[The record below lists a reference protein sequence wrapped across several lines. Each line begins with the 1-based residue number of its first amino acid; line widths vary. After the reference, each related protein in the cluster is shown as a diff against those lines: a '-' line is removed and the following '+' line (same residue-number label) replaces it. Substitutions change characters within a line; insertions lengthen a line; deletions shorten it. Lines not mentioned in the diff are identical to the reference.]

1 MNCAVFYCEKMR
13 GSGRRERQRTGEEP
27 LPLRVR
33 EMVLCSLF
41 LQHGFD
47 SIKKD
52 MDSRSEQDSS
62 IWASCAR
69 SDPSDGCSG

>member
-27 LPLRVR
+27 LPQRVR

-47 SIKKD
+47 STEKD
-52 MDSRSEQDSS
+52 MDVPVGAGLQHMDKLYPFRTL
-62 IWASCAR
+62 
-69 SDPSDGCSG
+69 

>member
-47 SIKKD
+47 STEKD
-52 MDSRSEQDSS
+52 MDVPVGAGLQHS
-62 IWASCAR
+62 AR

>member
-33 EMVLCSLF
+33 EMVLGSLF

-47 SIKKD
+47 STEKD
-52 MDSRSEQDSS
+52 MDVPVRAGLQHMGKL
-62 IWASCAR
+62 R
-69 SDPSDGCSG
+69 PLGPF